1 MFGQTGR
8 LGSIGG
14 SRALRLLAAAYISP
28 RLTFSRAQASGAV
41 ATGLAMDGTTWT
53 SYAADVPR
61 FVSPANGLLIGGQR
75 TNRVR
80 NPRGEGVT
88 VGTIGSGG
96 AMPTNYSLNAGG
108 LAVDIVA
115 TGTTNGVSWVRYRAY
130 GTSTSTALIITFD
143 TTFAIPA
150 SASQTW
156 SGSWFYRLVD
166 APLPPLSHFTRISSR
181 DSGGAALANGSVA
194 FTPTATFQRF
204 DRAQALSSSGSTAY
218 VTFAYST
225 SNTTGAAYDWTFEIG
240 WPQIELGA
248 FASTPMLPVVGTP
261 AASTRGA
268 DLVTA
273 TLTSLSIPATGACTL
288 LWSGVMAQTAPAG
301 SNQTFFETGDGTF
314 NNRVAVAVSANSANI
329 VGYRAA
335 AGAFVATGTVGT
347 MAANVDLRV
356 GQTITGSGGYSIS
369 VNGGAVVTGSGAPTS
384 GLNQLRLGSAA
395 TGTAA
400 LFGLTASTLLLPPM
414 SADALRRWVGRI
426 SL

>member
-1 MFGQTGR
+1 MIRGHLAPGILGVFGQRLVDTGQLR
-8 LGSIGG
+8 PPS
-14 SRALRLLAAAYISP
+14 AL
-28 RLTFSRAQASGAV
+28 TRAQINTSVTALGADGVTWASF
-41 ATGLAMDGTTWT
+41 
-53 SYAADVPR
+53 AANVPR
-61 FVSPANGLLIGGQR
+61 FTGTGQRLLIGGQR
-75 TNRVR
+75 TNSVR
-80 NPRGEGVT
+80 NPRGESAT

-115 TGTTNGVSWVRYRAY
+115 TGTTNGVSWVRYRAH

-248 FASTPMLPVVGTP
+248 FASTPILPSIGTP

-268 DLVTA
+268 D
-273 TLTSLSIPATGACTL
+273 SLAIGLRNFLPSATGTL
-288 LWSGVMAQTAPAG
+288 LMSGVAPVLSGSHTLLQLHAG
-301 SNQTFFETGDGTF
+301 SDANRFLVVASGTALSLQRSLAGASASVAAGNLVAGQVF
-314 NNRVAVAVSANSANI
+314 RLALSVNAAGRAAMSLNGAAAVAV
-329 VGYRAA
+329 
-335 AGAFVATGTVGT
+335 TGG
-347 MAANVDLRV
+347 
-356 GQTITGSGGYSIS
+356 
-369 VNGGAVVTGSGAPTS
+369 PTS
-384 GLNQLRLGSAA
+384 GLATILLGSQLGGA
-395 TGTAA
+395 AA
-400 LFGLTASTLLLPPM
+400 LHGEVSHLSTLPHVA
-414 SADALRRWVGRI
+414 ADAALPGLANGI
-426 SL
+426 P